1 MISAGLPRSFQTN
14 AVFLV
19 SRMNGF
25 YDMLPKA
32 TYGYNIASWLQRK
45 AAHALRFSVR
55 ISPTTR
61 PASGQGMA

>member
-1 MISAGLPRSFQTN
+1 
-14 AVFLV
+14 
-19 SRMNGF
+19 MNGF

-55 ISPTTR
+55 ISPTAR